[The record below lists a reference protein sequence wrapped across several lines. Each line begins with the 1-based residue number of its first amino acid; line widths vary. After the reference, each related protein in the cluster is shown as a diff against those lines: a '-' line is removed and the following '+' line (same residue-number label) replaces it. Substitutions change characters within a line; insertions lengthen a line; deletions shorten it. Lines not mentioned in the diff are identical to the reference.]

1 MSNVKSGP
9 GDQER
14 LLVRPRRACYLLD
27 CGTTHL
33 YTLIAKGELTSLL
46 DGRSRKVTVESIN
59 SYIAKRLTSGIQKT
73 TVVSPRGRG
82 RPRKSARSS

>member
-33 YTLIAKGELTSLL
+33 SLIAKGELTSLL
-46 DGRSRKVTVESIN
+46 DGRPRKVTVESIN
-59 SYIAKRLTSGIQKT
+59 SYIAERLISGNQKT
-73 TVVSPRGRG
+73 TVLTPRGRG